1 MHFHPVHSIG
11 VVKYAP
17 ICEPMPSYFDL
28 FFPTAAGGGADGRDS
43 HMPSLSAE
51 DLIMAVHK
59 ASSRRV
65 EVLSRT
71 TGNVDQVCLYVCPAC
86 FSSKVDL
93 LLDEALHSAWWTVS
107 GRRVRYGREKGAEH
121 NQREKQARLC
131 GFSSRLDY
139 RCVCVHVRST
149 ARVPP
154 RAEGDHTGGGRC
166 NQITDRY
173 ATRSGHRHAVT
184 QSSGPPQLRRLG
196 YLPSSFREPLPP
208 HYRTWTRLPPRSLLR
223 PTRAPPCAFAT
234 SQRSIRL
241 NTPPTRRLPPY
252 LVCPSLL
259 ADGGVLRAAARGS
272 GPTGEQVVCFPGRPG
287 REHLSARGLR
297 RRGAVQEG
305 GLPWRFE
312 APEVHVYV

>member
-17 ICEPMPSYFDL
+17 ICEPMPSYFDF
-28 FFPTAAGGGADGRDS
+28 FFPTAAGGGTDGRDS

-71 TGNVDQVCLYVCPAC
+71 TGNVDQVSMYVCMYVQLD
-86 FSSKVDL
+86 SSNLDL

-121 NQREKQARLC
+121 NQSEKQARLC
-131 GFSSRLDY
+131 RLSSRLDR
-139 RCVCVHVRST
+139 RCVCMHVRST

-154 RAEGDHTGGGRC
+154 KAEGDHTGGSRY

-184 QSSGPPQLRRLG
+184 QSSGPPPTQASGLSPLQ
-196 YLPSSFREPLPP
+196 SSG
-208 HYRTWTRLPPRSLLR
+208 
-223 PTRAPPCAFAT
+223 
-234 SQRSIRL
+234 
-241 NTPPTRRLPPY
+241 TPPSPP
-252 LVCPSLL
+252 
-259 ADGGVLRAAARGS
+259 
-272 GPTGEQVVCFPGRPG
+272 Q
-287 REHLSARGLR
+287 
-297 RRGAVQEG
+297 
-305 GLPWRFE
+305 
-312 APEVHVYV
+312 